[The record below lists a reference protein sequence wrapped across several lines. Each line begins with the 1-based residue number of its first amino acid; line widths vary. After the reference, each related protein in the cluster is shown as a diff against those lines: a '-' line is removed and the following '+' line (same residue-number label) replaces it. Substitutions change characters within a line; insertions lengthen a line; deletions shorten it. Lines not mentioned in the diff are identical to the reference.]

1 MATKNNWLKTNIV
14 ERLTNP
20 ATDFKVWHNVE
31 TVRDDDW
38 ETALFDTITDFSWIS
53 KKLYIPLSGGMDSEF
68 VFESLKH
75 LYPTPIIVD
84 TPGNKIESAYA
95 YHYCRKNNLNPVVI
109 EKTETE
115 MIHIYY
121 EDIFTKL
128 NGYGYNSVAAL
139 IAGRYVESM
148 GGVTVIGEHAYDG
161 VSEWDFYNDALI
173 HEDNSIYF
181 FMWTPE
187 LVKAMQNEYDGSDH
201 QEFKHRLYNVAFRPK
216 MKYQYSS
223 SYEKAL
229 AAIRGR
235 RVNYPKNVDIVAL

>member
-1 MATKNNWLKTNIV
+1 MQRGMNSSFVSASPGSTNICFV
-14 ERLTNP
+14 N
-20 ATDFKVWHNVE
+20 AKK
-31 TVRDDDW
+31 
-38 ETALFDTITDFSWIS
+38 FS
-53 KKLYIPLSGGMDSEF
+53 P
-68 VFESLKH
+68 
-75 LYPTPIIVD
+75 
-84 TPGNKIESAYA
+84 
-95 YHYCRKNNLNPVVI
+95 
-109 EKTETE
+109 
-115 MIHIYY
+115 
-121 EDIFTKL
+121 
-128 NGYGYNSVAAL
+128 